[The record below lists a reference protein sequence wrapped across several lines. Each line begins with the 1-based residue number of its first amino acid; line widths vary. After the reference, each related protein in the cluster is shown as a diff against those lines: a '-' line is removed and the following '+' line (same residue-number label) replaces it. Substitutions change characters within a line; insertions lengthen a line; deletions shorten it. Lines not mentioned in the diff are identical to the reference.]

1 MYEIDKQKLDGLINS
16 GQYGQIDLII
26 RQICEW
32 DLYQYISRGA
42 LVEIVKYL
50 YEENKK
56 LDNRCERLWDN
67 LMRIKREA

>member
-32 DLYQYISRGA
+32 DLHQFISRGA

-50 YEENKK
+50 YKENKQ
-56 LDNRCERLWDN
+56 LDSRCERLWDN
-67 LMRIKREA
+67 LMRLKREA

>member
-32 DLYQYISRGA
+32 DLHQFISRGA

-56 LDNRCERLWDN
+56 LDNRYERLWDN
-67 LMRIKREA
+67 LMRLKREA

>member
-1 MYEIDKQKLDGLINS
+1 MYEIDKQKLDGLIYS
-16 GQYGQIDLII
+16 GQYDQVDLII

-32 DLYQYISRGA
+32 DLQQYISRGA

-50 YEENKK
+50 YKENKQ
-56 LDNRCERLWDN
+56 LDDTCQRLWDN

>member
-32 DLYQYISRGA
+32 DLHQFISRGA

-56 LDNRCERLWDN
+56 LDNRYERLWDY
-67 LMRIKREA
+67 LMRLKREA

>member
-1 MYEIDKQKLDGLINS
+1 MYEIDKQTIIKFKNT
-16 GQYGQIDLII
+16 GQDGQIDLII

-32 DLYQYISRGA
+32 DLHQYISRGA

-50 YEENKK
+50 YEENKQ

-67 LMRIKREA
+67 LMRLKREA